1 MEEPLRQIAANAGHD
16 PSVVL
21 ARVREGSDDFG
32 FNAVSETYEPLFR
45 AGVIDPAKVVRS
57 ALQNAASVA
66 SLLLTTEGAIAE
78 KPEKKKA
85 SGGAAAGGDEMDD
98 EY

>member
-1 MEEPLRQIAANAGHD
+1 MFYDAGSVKLNHTVYDINATNRRT
-16 PSVVL
+16 L
-21 ARVREGSDDFG
+21 AGAGLG